1 MLGRHTAP
9 TSPRRGFRVL
19 APRPRPCLCGERAV
33 WEAVMVEV
41 AEGAGT
47 GAARAMI
54 LPRSLLGPAC
64 WVLSLPTGTSLM
76 PKSPVC
82 AVGLAIS
89 GHGVHL

>member
-9 TSPRRGFRVL
+9 TSPRRGFRVP

-54 LPRSLLGPAC
+54 LPRSLLGPRAGC
-64 WVLSLPTGTSLM
+64 CPFPQAPL
-76 PKSPVC
+76 
-82 AVGLAIS
+82 
-89 GHGVHL
+89 